1 MPVRVADDITK
12 LIGHTPLVRLNKVID
27 PGTNCIAA
35 KLEQFNPC
43 ASVKDRP
50 AIGMIEDAERSGR
63 LKPGATIIEATSGNT
78 GIALAF
84 IAAARGYPLI
94 IAMPESMSV
103 ERRNLLKL
111 FGVKLELTPAHLG
124 MKGAIERAQEIK
136 EKTKGA
142 FLVSQF
148 DNPANPAI
156 HETTTAEEIWADTE
170 GKVDVVVCGVGT
182 GGTLTG
188 IGRNLKKRKSSVK
201 MIAVEP
207 ASSPVLS
214 GGPCGAHT
222 IQGLGAGFVP
232 SILDPKAMDAVIRV
246 TNEDAFAF
254 ARELIRREGILAGL
268 SSGAV
273 VAGTARY
280 LKAHPEVQSSFLVL
294 IFPDSGERY
303 VSLPGFLKG

>member
-1 MPVRVADDITK
+1 MRVAEDITR
-12 LIGHTPLVRLNKVID
+12 LIGHTPLVRLNKIMD
-27 PGTNCIAA
+27 PGSNFITA

-50 AIGMIEDAERSGR
+50 AIGMIEDAERRGL
-63 LKPGATIIEATSGNT
+63 LKAGTTIIEATSGNT

-94 IAMPESMSV
+94 VTMPESMSV

-111 FGVKLELTPAHLG
+111 FGVKIELTPAHLG
-124 MKGAIERAQEIK
+124 MKGAIERAHEIK
-136 EKTKGA
+136 RKIAGS

-148 DNPANPAI
+148 DNPANPAV
-156 HETTTAEEIWADTE
+156 HEETTAEEIWADTD
-170 GKVDVVVCGVGT
+170 GGVDIVVCGVGT

-188 IGRNLKKRKSSVK
+188 VGRSLKKRKNSLK

-207 ASSPVLS
+207 ASSAVLS
-214 GGPCGAHT
+214 GGSCGAHA

-232 SILDPKAMDAVIRV
+232 SVLDRQCIDAIVKV
-246 TNEDAFAF
+246 TNEDAFHW
-254 ARELIRREGILAGL
+254 ARELTRREGILAGL

-273 VAGTARY
+273 LAGTMQY
-280 LKAHPEVQSSFLVL
+280 LKKHPEIQSSFLVL

>member
-1 MPVRVADDITK
+1 VHVAEDITK
-12 LIGHTPLVRLNKVID
+12 LIGRTPLVQLKRVLD
-27 PGTNCIAA
+27 PETNFIAA

-50 AIGMIEDAERSGR
+50 AIGMIEDAERRGL

-84 IAAARGYPLI
+84 IAAARGYQLI
-94 IAMPESMSV
+94 VTMPESMSV

-111 FGVKLELTPAHLG
+111 FGAKLELTPAHLG
-124 MKGAIERAQEIK
+124 MKGAIERADELK
-136 EKTKGA
+136 RKTKGA

-148 DNPANPAI
+148 DNPANPAA
-156 HETTTAEEIWADTE
+156 HEATTAEEIWADTD
-170 GKVDVVVCGVGT
+170 GRVDIVVCGVGT

-188 IGRNLKKRKSSVK
+188 IGRNLKKRKASLRL
-201 MIAVEP
+201 IAVEP
-207 ASSPVLS
+207 ASSAVLS
-214 GGPCGAHT
+214 GSACGAHA

-232 SILDPKAMDAVIRV
+232 SVLDKKCIDAIVKV
-246 TNEDAFAF
+246 TNEDAFTS
-254 ARELIRREGILAGL
+254 ARELARREGILAGL

-273 VAGTARY
+273 LAGTIQY
-280 LKAHPEVQSSFLVL
+280 LKTHPEVQSSFLVL

-303 VSLPGFLKG
+303 ISLPGFLKG